1 MEVETQR
8 FRRASTQALADDN
21 LQSAMGRAIGH
32 FDQARQAAIE
42 ELTPELWERY
52 RQRGQEIKS
61 HTIENLDYYLGLL
74 AQRVEGNG
82 GVVHFATDT
91 REATDIVLELARTRG
106 VKSVVKSKSMLSEEM
121 GLNHAL
127 ESHDI
132 EPVETDLA
140 EYIIQL
146 AGETPFHIIAPAM
159 HKSKEEVS
167 ELFFDKLR
175 TPRLT
180 EIEEMA
186 AAARQALR
194 QKFLDADMGVSGVNF
209 AVAET
214 GTIVIV
220 TNEGNGRLCTSL
232 PRIHVALMGMEKVV
246 PALED
251 MAVML
256 RLLPRAATGQR
267 ITSYVTFVSG
277 PRRRDDEDGPDE
289 FHLVI
294 MDNNRSKLL
303 ADPEL
308 REALNCIRCGA
319 CLNTC
324 PVYQKVGGHAYGYV
338 YPGPIG
344 AVITPVMVGLPKA
357 KDLPF
362 ASSLCGACR
371 EVCPIRINIPRMLL
385 KLRGDLVEGRR
396 GQRKVSWW
404 ERALVRAWALTVR
417 SERSLA
423 WTRGLAALL
432 QRPFVSSGRM
442 RRIPLPPFS
451 RWTRNRDFPGL
462 APRSFHKQWKKEL
475 KDKPSSEKPPGIKRE
490 G

>member
-1 MEVETQR
+1 MEVNTQR
-8 FRRASTQALADDN
+8 FRQASSRAVVDER
-21 LQSAMGRAIGH
+21 LQSALGKAIGH
-32 FDQARQAAIE
+32 FDQARRTAIE

-52 RQRGQEIKS
+52 RQKGQEIKE
-61 HTIENLDYYLGLL
+61 HTVSNLDYYLELL
-74 AQRVEGNG
+74 SRRVEGNG
-82 GVVHFATDT
+82 GAVHFASDT
-91 REATDIVLELARTRG
+91 EEATKIVLDLAKTRG
-106 VKSVVKSKSMLSEEM
+106 VKSVVKSKSMLSEEI
-121 GLNHAL
+121 GLNRAL
-127 ESHDI
+127 DLQGI
-132 EPVETDLA
+132 EAVETDLG

-159 HKSKEEVS
+159 HKSKEEVG
-167 ELFFDKLR
+167 ELFFKELHTR
-175 TPRLT
+175 RLT
-180 EIEEMA
+180 EIDEMA
-186 AAARQALR
+186 SAARTALR
-194 QKFLDADMGVSGVNF
+194 QKFLDADMGISGVNF

-214 GTIVIV
+214 GTVVIV
-220 TNEGNGRLCTSL
+220 TNEGNGRMCTSL

-277 PRRRDDEDGPDE
+277 PRRRSDEDGPDE

-344 AVITPVMVGLPKA
+344 AVVTPVMVGLPKA
-357 KDLPF
+357 RDLPF

-371 EVCPIRINIPRMLL
+371 EVCPIKINIPRMLL
-385 KLRGDLVEGRR
+385 KLRGDLAEGER
-396 GQRKVSWW
+396 GQRKISLWDKVFVKVWA
-404 ERALVRAWALTVR
+404 RATS
-417 SERSLA
+417 SERSLGWA
-423 WTRGLAALL
+423 RSFAVFL
-432 QRPFVSSGRM
+432 QRPFTSRGRI

-451 RWTRNRDFPGL
+451 RWTRSRDLPAL
-462 APRSFHKQWKKEL
+462 APRSFHERWATEL
-475 KDKPSSEKPPGIKRE
+475 KDRDYQSE
-490 G
+490 

>member
-1 MEVETQR
+1 MEVKTQR
-8 FRRASTQALADDN
+8 FRHASAQAVADDR

-52 RQRGQEIKS
+52 RLRGQEIKS
-61 HTIENLDYYLGLL
+61 HTIQNLDYYLGLL
-74 AQRVEGNG
+74 AWRVEGNG
-82 GVVHFATDT
+82 GTVHFARDT
-91 REATDIVLELARTRG
+91 REATEIVLDLARTRG

-127 ESHDI
+127 ESQDI
-132 EPVETDLA
+132 EPVETDLG

-159 HKSKEEVS
+159 HKSKEDVA

-194 QKFLDADMGVSGVNF
+194 QKFLDADMGVTGVNF

-214 GTIVIV
+214 GTVVIV
-220 TNEGNGRLCTSL
+220 TNEGNGRMCTSL
-232 PRIHVALMGMEKVV
+232 PRVHVALMGMEKVV

-277 PRRRDDEDGPDE
+277 PRRRSDEDGPDE

-324 PVYQKVGGHAYGYV
+324 PVYQKIGGHAYGYV

-344 AVITPVMVGLPKA
+344 AVVTPVMVGLPKA

-362 ASSLCGACR
+362 ASKSLR
-371 EVCPIRINIPRMLL
+371 
-385 KLRGDLVEGRR
+385 
-396 GQRKVSWW
+396 
-404 ERALVRAWALTVR
+404 
-417 SERSLA
+417 
-423 WTRGLAALL
+423 
-432 QRPFVSSGRM
+432 
-442 RRIPLPPFS
+442 
-451 RWTRNRDFPGL
+451 
-462 APRSFHKQWKKEL
+462 
-475 KDKPSSEKPPGIKRE
+475 
-490 G
+490 